1 MSESV
6 RERLRRL
13 LAGKPTPTTTAGAA
27 NPINKSSAAQ
37 RPSGVSRRVSP
48 FVVEAEPPA
57 PPPIPAGHEMYPLPA
72 RLRIIEPGAARS
84 PADFDEA
91 RDFLAGLRVKMA
103 GLAEDFAM
111 GKINRQQFET
121 IYVHYR
127 EQRQTVEALLNSMSN
142 TTWRKAVSAGATAIL
157 MKRTAAQVLS
167 YALYD
172 NASSLLLAST
182 GQFKIDP
189 AIVVPM
195 LSAYRAATAEIFGAG
210 ISGSEIE
217 GGRWLSFVA
226 GRYTTFIV
234 LCSLEPSRA
243 QLNLLEDLHRDF
255 EIANANLL
263 RRGKGQEPAERFM
276 KLWALEETL

>member
-1 MSESV
+1 MSESL
-6 RERLRRL
+6 RERLRRIL
-13 LAGKPTPTTTAGAA
+13 TGKPTMTTGAA
-27 NPINKSSAAQ
+27 KPVGKSSAAQ
-37 RPSGVSRRVSP
+37 QASGVPLHVPP
-48 FVVEAEPPA
+48 FVAVEESSA
-57 PPPIPAGHEMYPLPA
+57 PLPMPAGHRMYPLPA
-72 RLRIIEPGAARS
+72 RLRVIDPDLARS
-84 PADFDEA
+84 PADFDAA
-91 RDFLAGLRVKMA
+91 RDFLAGLRAKMA
-103 GLAEDFAM
+103 ALAEDFAM

-127 EQRQTVEALLNSMSN
+127 EQRQMVEALLNSMSN
-142 TTWRKAVSAGATAIL
+142 TTWRKAVSAGETALL

-172 NASSLLLAST
+172 NSSSLLLAST

-189 AIVVPM
+189 VIVVPM

-210 ISGSEIE
+210 ISSSEIE
-217 GGRWLSFVA
+217 GGRWLSFVS

-234 LCSLEPSRA
+234 LYSLEPSRA

-255 EIANANLL
+255 EIANVKLL
-263 RRGKGQEPAERFM
+263 SQGKGQQPAEHFM